1 MLELTKTQTT
11 AGLTELRLVVPRDK
25 ADLIADA
32 LRSLFLFSGQE
43 MQIKEEAEDEK
54 LYPVSDLFPT
64 ITPTMCLRG
73 LRTREGLT
81 QAELAERLGVNQH
94 HISEMENGKRPIGAE
109 MAHRLEEAFGTSY
122 KAFL

>member
-1 MLELTKTQTT
+1 MLELTKMQTT

-32 LRSLFLFSGQE
+32 LRSLLLFSGQE
-43 MQIKEEAEDEK
+43 MQIKEEVEDEN
-54 LYPVSDLFPT
+54 LYPVSDLFPE

-81 QAELAERLGVNQH
+81 QAELAEKLGVKQH

-109 MAHRLEEAFGTSY
+109 MAHRLEETFGTPY

>member
-11 AGLTELRLVVPRDK
+11 AGLTELRLVMPRDK

-32 LRSLFLFSGQE
+32 LRSLLLFSGQE

-81 QAELAERLGVNQH
+81 QAELAERLGVKQH

>member
-11 AGLTELRLVVPRDK
+11 AGLTELRMVVPPDK

-32 LRSLFLFSGQE
+32 LRSLLLFSGQE
-43 MQIKEEAEDEK
+43 MRIKEEEEDEA
-54 LYPVSDLFPT
+54 LYPVSDLFPK
-64 ITPTMCLRG
+64 ITPSMCLRG

-81 QAELAERLGVNQH
+81 QAELAEKLGVKQH
-94 HISEMENGKRPIGAE
+94 HISEMENDKRPIGPE

>member
-1 MLELTKTQTT
+1 MLELTKMQTT

-32 LRSLFLFSGQE
+32 LRSLLLFSGQE
-43 MQIKEEAEDEK
+43 MQIKEEVEDEK
-54 LYPVSDLFPT
+54 LFPE

-81 QAELAERLGVNQH
+81 QAELAEKLGVKQH

-109 MAHRLEEAFGTSY
+109 MAHRLEETFGTPY

>member
-32 LRSLFLFSGQE
+32 LRSLLLFSGQE
-43 MQIKEEAEDEK
+43 MQIKEEAEEEK

-81 QAELAERLGVNQH
+81 QAELAERLGVKH

>member
-11 AGLTELRLVVPRDK
+11 AGLTELRMVVPPDK

-32 LRSLFLFSGQE
+32 LRSLLLFSGQE
-43 MQIKEEAEDEK
+43 IRITEEDEA
-54 LYPVSDLFPT
+54 LYPVADLFPQ
-64 ITPTMCLRG
+64 IAPSMCLRG

-81 QAELAERLGVNQH
+81 QAELAEKLGVKQH
-94 HISEMENGKRPIGAE
+94 HISEMENGKRPIGPE